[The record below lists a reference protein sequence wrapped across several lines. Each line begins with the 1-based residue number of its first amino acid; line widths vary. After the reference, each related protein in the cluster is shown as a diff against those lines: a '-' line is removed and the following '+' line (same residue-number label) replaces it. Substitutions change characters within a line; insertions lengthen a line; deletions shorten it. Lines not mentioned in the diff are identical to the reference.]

1 MQRESKR
8 YLFDIQ
14 QAGLL
19 IGEFS
24 DSKTFADYMRDA
36 MLRAAIEREF
46 TIIGEAMS
54 RLARRDEA
62 SAARITHASRII
74 AFRNVL
80 CSRVHPRR

>member
-1 MQRESKR
+1 MQRESKK

-14 QAGLL
+14 RAARL

-24 DSKTFADYMRDA
+24 ANKTFADYMRDP

-54 RLARRDEA
+54 QLAGTRFPRPA
-62 SAARITHASRII
+62 SPIPVESSPSATSLFTAIPS
-74 AFRNVL
+74 
-80 CSRVHPRR
+80 